1 MSWFRV
7 LLARLWPFGG
17 SGSDDGRDGTVWDA
31 IPSWQY
37 GGRHA
42 ESGGIAR
49 DEQERALRDI
59 EERAAAEEEFE
70 RRE

>member
-1 MSWFRV
+1 VSRLRA
-7 LLARLWPFGG
+7 LLARLWPFGD
-17 SGSDDGRDGTVWDA
+17 SGSDDDRDGTVWDV
-31 IPSWQY
+31 IPSRQY

-49 DEQERALRDI
+49 DEQERAIRDI
-59 EERAAAEEEFE
+59 ERRAAAEEEFE